1 MKNKYIER
9 GYKLKQLEIFE
20 NDLHEEIDELFDL
33 AVGDYDDLSDFQK
46 ECKIIKREGEEY
58 FLQIERRYAE
68 LDLIDDAKQAL
79 E

>member
-9 GYKLKQLEIFE
+9 GYKLKQLKIFE

-33 AVGDYDDLSDFQK
+33 AVGDYDDPSDFQK
-46 ECKIIKREGEEY
+46 ECQIIKREGEDY
-58 FLQIERRYAE
+58 FEQVERRYDE

>member
-9 GYKLKQLEIFE
+9 VYKLEQLEIFE
-20 NDLHEEIDELFDL
+20 NDLLEEIDELFDL

-46 ECKIIKREGEEY
+46 ECEIIKREGEDY
-58 FLQIERRYAE
+58 FEQVERRYDE

>member
-9 GYKLKQLEIFE
+9 GYKLKQLKILKK
-20 NDLHEEIDELFDL
+20 DLLEEIDELFDL
-33 AVGDYDDLSDFQK
+33 ALGDYDDLSDFQK
-46 ECKIIKREGEEY
+46 ECEIIKRNGEDY
-58 FLQIERRYAE
+58 FEQAERRYDE

>member
-9 GYKLKQLEIFE
+9 GYNLEQLEIFE
-20 NDLHEEIDELFDL
+20 NDLLEEIDELFEL
-33 AVGDYDDLSDFQK
+33 ANGADDDLSDFQK

-58 FLQIERRYAE
+58 FEQIERRYAE